1 MKCDKCG
8 FIYKGDVERC
18 PYCGNI
24 IKETNGELLGK
35 KIYFG
40 RTISIKL
47 SSLLAVLLI
56 NIFLIMLIMD
66 LAILKTDFVVT
77 TISYIVL
84 MLPIFVYSAI
94 KTKVVKILE
103 AFIRIDIFILSALI
117 LSTLFLK
124 LDVLIPNAIDIRPIL
139 GLIVLPIYLII
150 STILIVIFL
159 FVTNWKFK
167 NVEFIFFAP
176 LHFIISLILFIFNM
190 VNKNVENSIGET
202 YWVFKFL
209 NITIYDIDLT
219 KFADAIV
226 AFAAIF
232 TVIFMIDFY
241 IFIGYKIYHYARY
254 KYGNQD

>member
-8 FIYKGDVERC
+8 FIYKGNIERC

-24 IKETNGELLGK
+24 ISEKNDELLGK
-35 KIYFG
+35 KIFFG

-56 NIFLIMLIMD
+56 NIFIIFFIMD
-66 LAILKTDFVVT
+66 LALLKTDFFVT
-77 TISYIVL
+77 TLSYIIFIS
-84 MLPIFVYSAI
+84 PIFIFSAI
-94 KTKVVKILE
+94 KSKRPKILE
-103 AFIRIDIFILSALI
+103 SFIRIDIFIISALI
-117 LSTLFLK
+117 LSTLFFYCNK
-124 LDVLIPNAIDIRPIL
+124 EPIVFSVDIRPIL

-159 FVTNWKFK
+159 FISNWKFK

-176 LHFIISLILFIFNM
+176 MHFIISLILFIFNL
-190 VNKNVENSIGET
+190 VNKNHYYEIFS
-202 YWVFKFL
+202 FL
-209 NITIYDIDLT
+209 NIEACNENLVSFTDFT
-219 KFADAIV
+219 V

-254 KYGNQD
+254 KYGNQE

>member
-56 NIFLIMLIMD
+56 NIFIIMLIMD
-66 LAILKTDFVVT
+66 VAILKTDFVVT

-84 MLPIFVYSAI
+84 MLPIVVYSAI
-94 KTKVVKILE
+94 KTKVVKLLE
-103 AFIRIDIFILSALI
+103 AFIRLDIFVISALI
-117 LSTLFLK
+117 LSTLFLR
-124 LDVLIPNAIDIRPIL
+124 LDALIPNAIDIRPIL
-139 GLIVLPIYLII
+139 GLIVLPIYLIV

-159 FVTNWKFK
+159 FITNWKFK

-176 LHFIISLILFIFNM
+176 LHFIVSLIIFIFNM
-190 VNKNVENSIGET
+190 VNKNVEIYGE
-202 YWVFKFL
+202 YYSVFKFL
-209 NITIYDIDLT
+209 DITIYEINLT
-219 KFADAIV
+219 GFADAIV

>member
-24 IKETNGELLGK
+24 IKESNGELLGK

-56 NIFLIMLIMD
+56 NIFIIMLIMD

-94 KTKVVKILE
+94 KTKVVKVLE
-103 AFIRIDIFILSALI
+103 AFIRIDIFVISALI

-124 LDVLIPNAIDIRPIL
+124 LDVLIPNAVDIRPIL

-159 FVTNWKFK
+159 FMTNWKFK

-176 LHFIISLILFIFNM
+176 LHFIISLIIFIFNF
-190 VNKNVENSIGET
+190 VNKSVEVNFE
-202 YWVFKFL
+202 YYKVFKFL
-209 NITIYDIDLT
+209 DITIYDIDLT
-219 KFADAIV
+219 KATEAIV

-232 TVIFMIDFY
+232 TIIFMIDFY
-241 IFIGYKIYHYARY
+241 IFIGYKIYHFARY